1 MRVAFSGTHRAGKTS
16 LIEAVHA
23 RMPRYDSIEEPYRL
37 LEAEGYEFSDP
48 PSAEDFQEQLRRS
61 VAVIEGSGVNTL
73 VDRCPLDFV
82 AYLHAIDDSF
92 DVGEHLDAIGTS
104 MGMLDLVVLVPIE
117 TPDRITVPTH
127 ENRRLRQRVDRLIQ
141 ELVLDDPYGLEMQ
154 TLEVS
159 GSLDQR
165 VAAVLRRLES

>member
-23 RMPRYDSIEEPYRL
+23 RMPWYEVIGEPYRL
-37 LEAEGYEFSDP
+37 LEGEGYEFADP

-82 AYLHAIDDSF
+82 AYLHAIDASF
-92 DVGEHLDAIGTS
+92 DVGEHLEAIGTS
-104 MGMLDLVVLVPIE
+104 MGMLDLVVLVPLE
-117 TPDRITVPTH
+117 TPDRITLPSH
-127 ENRRLRQRVDRLIQ
+127 EDKRLRRRVDRLIQ

-165 VAAVLRRLES
+165 VAEVLRRLES